1 MIIVIGD
8 NKLET
13 KEKTL
18 YLKSICEIKKINSNE
33 NLLFIFDCTVNNGLI
48 NEDVFIDELLITVD
62 FKYVFSNVYDKSL
75 EEACLYYK
83 IPFIYLKNA

>member
-1 MIIVIGD
+1 MIIVIGED
-8 NKLET
+8 KLVT

-18 YLKSICEIKKINSNE
+18 YLKSVCDIKKINTNE
-33 NLLFIFDCTVNNGLI
+33 NLLFIFGCNVINGLI
-48 NEDVFIDELLITVD
+48 NEDVFIDELLITGN

-83 IPFIYLKNA
+83 VPIIYLK